1 MVNFVAQNGRQV
13 TETATQI
20 EFTEPP
26 PKYEDL
32 EKNPV
37 AVITERKF
45 ETLPSYEEA
54 IEIQNTDSR

>member
-1 MVNFVAQNGRQV
+1 MVNVVAQNGRQV
-13 TETATQI
+13 TETVTQI
-20 EFTEPP
+20 EFTEPQ

-32 EKNPV
+32 EKNLV